1 MFTVT
6 VQLLRD
12 VFWFL
17 KKRDMTKKACWVG
30 AVDAVTAVLT
40 SEAYEHNSEPDGGF
54 DHGLEVGIMASSHC
68 PVSSTSVL

>member
-1 MFTVT
+1 M
-6 VQLLRD
+6 
-12 VFWFL
+12 
-17 KKRDMTKKACWVG
+17 G

-54 DHGLEVGIMASSHC
+54 DHGLEVGIMASSYC